1 MILQPKDA
9 WRPKHVVDDLMSKQE
24 ERIQGLGWSC
34 GTFFSRFCLGLA
46 GHTVD
51 SSGMMRKIFGEDAA
65 SSSGGNATF
74 AGAASSSGGNATFAG
89 AASSSGGNATF
100 AGAASSSGGNAIF
113 ADAASS
119 SGGNATF
126 ADRAASS
133 QGKKKKNKIPS
144 PTAHVEPEWA
154 RIGAFNCEAWPHGCK
169 LSATLQQKGEQRT
182 QEYVFLWACSQHCD
196 RCARYLLD
204 EVKVSITCKSTNMN
218 GKKWAMKGEDSA
230 KKRKFIE
237 FWDQYVWNEQS

>member
-1 MILQPKDA
+1 
-9 WRPKHVVDDLMSKQE
+9 MSKQE

-51 SSGMMRKIFGEDAA
+51 SSGMMRKIFGED
-65 SSSGGNATF
+65 
-74 AGAASSSGGNATFAG
+74 